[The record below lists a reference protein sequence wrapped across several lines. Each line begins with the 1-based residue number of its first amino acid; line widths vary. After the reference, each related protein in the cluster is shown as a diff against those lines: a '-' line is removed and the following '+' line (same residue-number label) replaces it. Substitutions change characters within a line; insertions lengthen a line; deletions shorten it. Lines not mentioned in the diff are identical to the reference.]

1 MTILFWTVTLA
12 FGFLY
17 IVQPK
22 AWDDYWFTRDIFHNA
37 YDQNGFYNFW
47 EGIKEGFIKRYAFD
61 NSRMCNT
68 FAMFALLIPRWIP
81 AGITMG
87 VFAAAYSLLLK
98 LAGIRKG
105 QLKAFTLATLCLL
118 FFPTWHDSFF
128 ALVYFFN
135 YTWGMAIMFLA
146 IHIFL
151 APAQVKLYKAI
162 FVWAVARMLA

>member
-135 YTWGMAIMFLA
+135 YTWAWPLCSWPSIYF
-146 IHIFL
+146 
-151 APAQVKLYKAI
+151 
-162 FVWAVARMLA
+162 